1 MNYSLF
7 AQLLSEAKE
16 AKNID
21 SYIIERGWQDWMSDY
36 NNDSDAT
43 AITDILKLIYEI
55 GNMSIEELVDEFISV
70 TKETIKS
77 ACIPKRTLHSWKSGE
92 REPAPYLLV
101 MMAYIVFVS
110 EVPKDG

>member
-21 SYIIERGWQDWMSDY
+21 SYIIERGWQEWMDDY
-36 NNDSDAT
+36 SAGSDASNL
-43 AITDILKLIYEI
+43 TDVLNRIYEI
-55 GNMSIEELVDEFISV
+55 GDMSIEELTDKFMSATKGSV
-70 TKETIKS
+70 KE
-77 ACIPKRTLHSWKSGE
+77 ACIPKRTFYSWKSGE